1 MTCYTSV
8 DRPDHKMKM
17 IALNYFKAI
26 VALFKSFNLKYVLYL
41 MELPIELLDTYYT
54 TKSLPKLF

>member
-1 MTCYTSV
+1 MSCYTSV
-8 DRPDHKMKM
+8 DRPDRKMKM

-41 MELPIELLDTYYT
+41 MELPIELLDTY
-54 TKSLPKLF
+54 LPNLF